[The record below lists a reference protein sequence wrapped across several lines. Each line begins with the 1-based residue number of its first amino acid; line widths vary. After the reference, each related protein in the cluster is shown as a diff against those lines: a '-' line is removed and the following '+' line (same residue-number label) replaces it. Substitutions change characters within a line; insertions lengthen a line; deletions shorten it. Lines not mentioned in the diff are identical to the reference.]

1 VRAENVVRFDLV
13 TESLNV
19 GRDGGAST
27 VPADGAVCAAA
38 LAAWMSASYAG
49 PCLDEIGRME
59 AKINAKLDAKA
70 AAGPPAPA
78 SAMAGMS
85 DQPTPRSMA
94 TVEERL
100 GEISPQTV
108 HAVEQAMA
116 SARAADGAGDNAACE
131 QALADVQRTL
141 GQ

>member
-1 VRAENVVRFDLV
+1 VRAENLVRFDLV

-27 VPADGAVCAAA
+27 VPADGAVCAA
-38 LAAWMSASYAG
+38 LAAWMLASYAG

-100 GEISPQTV
+100 GKYRLRRSTP
-108 HAVEQAMA
+108 
-116 SARAADGAGDNAACE
+116 
-131 QALADVQRTL
+131 
-141 GQ
+141 

>member
-1 VRAENVVRFDLV
+1 MCAENVVRFDLV
-13 TESLNV
+13 TESL
-19 GRDGGAST
+19 RDGGAST
-27 VPADGAVCAAA
+27 VPADGAVCAA
-38 LAAWMSASYAG
+38 LAAWMLASYAG

-108 HAVEQAMA
+108 HAFEQAMA
-116 SARAADGAGDNAACE
+116 SARAADGAGDKAACE
-131 QALADVQRTL
+131 QALADMQRAL

>member
-1 VRAENVVRFDLV
+1 MRAENVVRFDLV

-27 VPADGAVCAAA
+27 VPADGAVCAA
-38 LAAWMSASYAG
+38 LAAWMLASYAG

-85 DQPTPRSMA
+85 AALDGYCRGE
-94 TVEERL
+94 V

-116 SARAADGAGDNAACE
+116 SARAADGAGDKAACE
-131 QALADVQRTL
+131 QALADMQRAL

>member
-1 VRAENVVRFDLV
+1 
-13 TESLNV
+13 
-19 GRDGGAST
+19 
-27 VPADGAVCAAA
+27 
-38 LAAWMSASYAG
+38 
-49 PCLDEIGRME
+49 LDEIGRME

-78 SAMAGMS
+78 STMAGMS

-94 TVEERL
+94 AVEERL

-116 SARAADGAGDNAACE
+116 SARAADGAGDKAACE
-131 QALADVQRTL
+131 QALADVQRAL

>member
-1 VRAENVVRFDLV
+1 M

-27 VPADGAVCAAA
+27 VPADGAVCAA
-38 LAAWMSASYAG
+38 LAAWMLASYAG

-100 GEISPQTV
+100 GKYRLRRSTPLNKPWR
-108 HAVEQAMA
+108 
-116 SARAADGAGDNAACE
+116 ARAQLMAPATRLRASR
-131 QALADVQRTL
+131 L
-141 GQ
+141 

>member
-1 VRAENVVRFDLV
+1 MVALLLFLLMDVRGCARCMDVGELRRPMF
-13 TESLNV
+13 
-19 GRDGGAST
+19 GRDRAHGGK
-27 VPADGAVCAAA
+27 DQ
-38 LAAWMSASYAG
+38 
-49 PCLDEIGRME
+49 R
-59 AKINAKLDAKA
+59 KLDAKA

-116 SARAADGAGDNAACE
+116 SARAADGAGDKAACE